1 MIYGGNV
8 LFDLTADFLT
18 AYGELASELPNEA
31 SIEPNIFVDEDGNRL
46 ANIEVVYAGN
56 HAAGEKVMAPLL
68 KLAKPRAVELGAM
81 PYQDFQTG
89 ADVMLGHGKY
99 YYLKS
104 GLLTE
109 LSADLAEIIVD
120 HMSRDNPVMSWFQH
134 LGGMPATVAPN
145 AMAYS
150 HRNSA
155 LNLGLMFFSE
165 DPSVADAQIAKV
177 REFYQDAAPYMIG
190 FYTNLNEESEKKT
203 CGNYGENYPRL
214 VAAKDQYDPKNLFR
228 LNANVKPSA

>member
-31 SIEPNIFVDEDGNRL
+31 SIEPNIFVDENGNRL

-56 HAAGEKVMAPLL
+56 HAAGEKAMAPLL

-81 PYQDFQTG
+81 PYRDFQTG
-89 ADVMLGHGKY
+89 ADAILGHGKH

-109 LSADLAEIIVD
+109 REPKTVGLDRRSREAVVTPRQQRRRNGEANNKPCPDIIGWRLISNRCKVSERKREDPEREYIDQHRHRRVFVTTQRAGRADL
-120 HMSRDNPVMSWFQH
+120 
-134 LGGMPATVAPN
+134 N
-145 AMAYS
+145 AVGDLEYRR
-150 HRNSA
+150 H
-155 LNLGLMFFSE
+155 
-165 DPSVADAQIAKV
+165 Q
-177 REFYQDAAPYMIG
+177 
-190 FYTNLNEESEKKT
+190 
-203 CGNYGENYPRL
+203 
-214 VAAKDQYDPKNLFR
+214 
-228 LNANVKPSA
+228 